1 MGKGDCGKFMLRIE
15 IQSAPP
21 AVTLVCSGR
30 LVLGVETETL
40 RCVATSRPERDV
52 LLDLSR
58 VLGIDAAGLGL
69 LVELHHWAQERSASL
84 TIANPSLPAHRLLG
98 LTGLDRVL
106 RIAGMAATSAAGD
119 SDEWQMM
126 TA

>member
-1 MGKGDCGKFMLRIE
+1 VSMLKID

-21 AVTLVCSGR
+21 MATLICSGR
-30 LVLGVETETL
+30 LVLGVEAETL
-40 RCVATSRPERDV
+40 RCVATSRPEKHL

-58 VLGIDAAGLGL
+58 LHAIDAAGLGL
-69 LVELHHWAQERSASL
+69 LVELHCWAQEHSARL
-84 TIANPSLPAHRLLG
+84 TIAHPPAQAKRLMS

-106 RIAGMAATSAAGD
+106 DLSDLPAESAAAD
-119 SDEWQMM
+119 SSAEWHTM